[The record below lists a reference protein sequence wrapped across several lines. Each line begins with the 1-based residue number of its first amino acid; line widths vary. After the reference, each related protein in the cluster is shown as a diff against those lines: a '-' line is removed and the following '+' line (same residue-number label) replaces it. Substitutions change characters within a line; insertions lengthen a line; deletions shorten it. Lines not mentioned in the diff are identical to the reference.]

1 MLDSNS
7 KDNKTNELKRDPD
20 YQMDI
25 DEELG
30 GLAIFLLKNISL
42 YTKKLVYIKDDNYE
56 LDNSEYFI
64 KSNYDYIFRTSRI
77 EEGLYNKDSNAF
89 AVHLEDMYSRVR
101 DIKKLFD
108 MGEYEKNDVI
118 YRMSLIAK
126 SLVDSH
132 ERYIENGLSSTDTY
146 EYLAIERGSFPVT
159 AKKIVVEINEH
170 NQQYIWYSKMIVL

>member
-1 MLDSNS
+1 MCNY
-7 KDNKTNELKRDPD
+7 KDNSLVEVERGPD
-20 YQMDI
+20 YRMNI

-30 GLAIFLLKNISL
+30 GLALFLLKNISL

-77 EEGLYNKDSNAF
+77 EEGLYNKDSNVF

-108 MGEYEKNDVI
+108 MGDYEKNDVI

-126 SLVDSH
+126 SLVDGH
-132 ERYIENGLSSTDTY
+132 EKYVENGLSSTTIY
-146 EYLAIERGSFPVT
+146 EYSGIERGIFPVK
-159 AKKIVVEINEH
+159 AKEIMIEINGCK
-170 NQQYIWYSKMIVL
+170 S